1 MIYGGAYEIL
11 IRASKEATLSKAGKH
26 ERGLY
31 LLTTHIDTFSFN
43 PSSYFFRK
51 VTLEVF
57 QAA

>member
-31 LLTTHIDTFSFN
+31 LLTPISIPF
-43 PSSYFFRK
+43 PS
-51 VTLEVF
+51 TLLPISLEK
-57 QAA
+57 